1 MSYDA
6 LWKVNLKHVTDP
18 EWGLGPCS
26 NVRQGLLRRKT
37 AGAHSTP
44 SSEVRGTLT
53 HFSLLLG
60 LTQSIV
66 DIDSV
71 SDQHL

>member
-1 MSYDA
+1 MSYEV
-6 LWKVNLKHVTDP
+6 LWKVNLKHVADP
-18 EWGLGPCS
+18 EWRPGPCL

-37 AGAHSTP
+37 ADAHSTP

-60 LTQSIV
+60 VTQIIFY
-66 DIDSV
+66 ID